1 MNIIDTSI
9 GSTERAPIQGTDPQ
23 QKAETYR
30 ADFGE
35 VVAAPEDRFTRT
47 LSEVEREY
55 ILAVLERNNWNRT
68 KSARILGID
77 VKTLYNK
84 LKSYRVKQA
93 GEGE

>member
-9 GSTERAPIQGTDPQ
+9 GNPERAPIQGTNPQ
-23 QKAETYR
+23 QKAEVYR

-35 VVAAPEDRFTRT
+35 VVSAPEDRFTRT

-93 GEGE
+93 GESE